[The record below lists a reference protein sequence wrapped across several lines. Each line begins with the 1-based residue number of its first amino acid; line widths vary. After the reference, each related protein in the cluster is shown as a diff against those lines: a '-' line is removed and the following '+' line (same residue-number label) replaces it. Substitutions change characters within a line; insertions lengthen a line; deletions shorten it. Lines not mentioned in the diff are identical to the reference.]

1 MNAETL
7 ISVIVPVY
15 NVERYLEKCVASIC
29 AQTYKKL
36 EIILVD
42 DGSTDSSGTICDKLA
57 KEDSRIV
64 VIYQKNAGLSEAR
77 NAGLEI
83 AKGEYLGF
91 IDSDDY
97 IVPQMYEKMLGRIY
111 TDGSDMA
118 LCSFVKVDE
127 YGNQLG
133 SVMHLS
139 DSVISGKD
147 AFLRIS
153 ENAKFNYGYILAW
166 NKLYKKEL
174 FNAVRFPVGKVN
186 EDLFTIPKILFASL
200 SVSLVKESFCFYVQ
214 REKSIMG
221 LRKTTIAG
229 SVALLDEFEAFS
241 ETALFADTN
250 NLLTGGILQ
259 CAISCYFSRRFSFS
273 FSDGIPFRKKI
284 AAVDSIAHRLI
295 KKYKKFFSIKVKIKV
310 LFSGLYHLYLSII
323 DKIRYAVLRREI
335 RRSESILFYTPTYG
349 NVGDHAIAL
358 AEDQFL
364 KKIKCKF
371 CEVLDSDVGYVLA
384 HPELVKPNQK
394 IVLTGGGFLGCLWP
408 EYENDFRRIV
418 KAFPGN
424 KIIVF
429 PQTVTFKM
437 NTPEGYRFF
446 EQSKEVYERAV
457 LFLREYKSHNFI
469 KTYMPSAKAF
479 LCPDMVLGLAM
490 SMPECERKGILFC
503 LRHDIE
509 KNLSELEESRVQSVL
524 KLQYPSEPF
533 VYADTVLNHGVSVK
547 KRKREVCAKLKEFAS
562 SKLVITDRLHGMVF
576 AAITNTPCVFFDNSN
591 GKVSGVYEWIKHLDY
606 VKPARSADDLQSVLN
621 TLDITK
627 KYQYSFDAAQYDEL
641 KEALVN
647 E

>member
-1 MNAETL
+1 MK

-15 NVERYLEKCVASIC
+15 NVERYVEKCVASIC
-29 AQTYKKL
+29 AQTYKNL

-42 DGSTDSSGTICDKLA
+42 DGSTDTSGAICDRLA

-64 VIYQKNAGLSEAR
+64 VIHQKNAGLSAAR

-97 IVPQMYEKMLGRIY
+97 IAPQMYEKMLDRIC

-118 LCSFVKVDE
+118 ICSFVKVDE
-127 YGNQLG
+127 HGNQLR
-133 SVMHLS
+133 SVVGFT
-139 DSVISGKD
+139 DSVITGKE
-147 AFLRIS
+147 AFLRIT
-153 ENAKFNYGYILAW
+153 EKGRYNWEYILAW
-166 NKLYKKEL
+166 NKLYRKEL
-174 FNAVRFPVGKVN
+174 FTAVRFPVGKVN
-186 EDLFTIPKILFASL
+186 EDLFTLPEILFASL
-200 SVSLVKESFCFYVQ
+200 SVSLVKDLFYFYVQ
-214 REKSIMG
+214 RETSIIG
-221 LRKTTIAG
+221 LSKTNAG
-229 SVALLDEFEAFS
+229 ASIALLDEFEAFLKLIS
-241 ETALFADTN
+241 FACSQ
-250 NLLTGGILQ
+250 NLLSDNILR
-259 CAISCYFSRRFSFS
+259 CAIDSYYGRRCYFSFPFRFSIWKKIHTVDVLARKLVKTYKSS
-273 FSDGIPFRKKI
+273 FSLGDK
-284 AAVDSIAHRLI
+284 L
-295 KKYKKFFSIKVKIKV
+295 KV
-310 LFSGLYHLYLSII
+310 LLHRLYHLWLIS
-323 DKIRYAVLRREI
+323 KERMRTVKLRSRIKKAEY
-335 RRSESILFYTPTYG
+335 ILCCVPEHG
-349 NVGDHAIAL
+349 NLGDQAIAL
-358 AEDQFL
+358 AENQFF
-364 KKIKCKF
+364 KKIKCRF

-418 KAFPGN
+418 KVFPGN

-429 PQTVTFKM
+429 QQTVTFKM

-469 KTYMPSAKAF
+469 KTYMPSVKAF
-479 LCPDMVLGLAM
+479 LCPDMVLGLTM

-509 KNLSELEESRVQSVL
+509 KNLSDREESKIQSVL
-524 KLQYPSEPF
+524 KSLYPSESF
-533 VYADTVLNHGVSVK
+533 AYTDTVLNHYVPVK

-562 SKLVITDRLHGMVF
+562 AKLVITDRLHGMVF

-606 VKPARSADDLQSVLN
+606 VKPAHRVDDLQNVLN
-621 TLDITK
+621 TLDLTK
-627 KYQYSFDAAQYDEL
+627 KYQYSFDTAQYNEL
-641 KEALVN
+641 KEAVVN
-647 E
+647 A